1 MTYMTYQRYL
11 QDLPYDSSLH
21 EAGYRVMLDMAIEIP
36 FRLVLAGAKRIC
48 HT

>member
-11 QDLPYDSSLH
+11 QDLPNDSSLH
-21 EAGYRVMLDMAIEIP
+21 GAGFRVMLGMAMEVP
-36 FRLVLAGAKRIC
+36 FRSMLASTKRIC

>member
-11 QDLPYDSSLH
+11 QDLPHDSSLH
-21 EAGYRVMLDMAIEIP
+21 EAGFRVMLGMAIEIP
-36 FRLVLAGAKRIC
+36 FRSMLAGTKKVC

>member
-11 QDLPYDSSLH
+11 QDLPHDSSLH
-21 EAGYRVMLDMAIEIP
+21 EAGFRVMLGMAIEIP
-36 FRLVLAGAKRIC
+36 FRSVLAGTKKVC